1 MFPTKGAIPEALQIG
16 RADAIAELAEWFV
29 QGEDVLT
36 IQERRIGKTSTIGHG
51 ALVRVREG
59 YEGVVAQ
66 ADLRLAGIQ
75 SAVALA
81 EVLVKSAVDTG
92 AGKALRKETAG
103 LIASKTQRF
112 LRSPRVKAAG
122 ELTEENA
129 KLRTVQAVATLL
141 VGDRPPG
148 VELLRKVFEA
158 LEHEA
163 ATHQR
168 PVVVFI
174 DEVQDLGDPKRW
186 TPEQGM
192 GVQLELERAMRQ
204 PGRLVTYAYAGSQE
218 TAMERV
224 FAQGQPLYFESQ
236 RYVLP
241 PIDRDA
247 WLHGLRERFE
257 SDGRA
262 ISDDEIGR
270 ILDATGGHPLRTMQ
284 VGRAALRT
292 ARQQAL
298 DQIPPAVVDE
308 AIAQAKAH
316 PSWRDAA

>member
-1 MFPTKGAIPEALQIG
+1 MASGRSLRDSPVGRRSRSPHDSAQPAEPLQGGLAPSSPFIAPFRPAARHLADHPGTYFANSRPTP
-16 RADAIAELAEWFV
+16 RHHPRC
-29 QGEDVLT
+29 
-36 IQERRIGKTSTIGHG
+36 RRHHHLRCPST
-51 ALVRVREG
+51 
-59 YEGVVAQ
+59 
-66 ADLRLAGIQ
+66 
-75 SAVALA
+75 
-81 EVLVKSAVDTG
+81 TG
-92 AGKALRKETAG
+92 AGQALRKEAAG
-103 LIASKTQRF
+103 LIASKTPRF
-112 LRSPRVKAAG
+112 LRSARVKAAA
-122 ELTEENA
+122 ELTEESA

-141 VGDRPPG
+141 VGERPPG

-163 ATHQR
+163 ATHLR

-174 DEVQDLGDPKRW
+174 DEVQDLGDAKRW
-186 TPEQGM
+186 KPEEGM

-204 PGRLVTYAYAGSQE
+204 PGRLVTYAYAGSEE
-218 TAMERV
+218 TAMEKV

-247 WLHGLRERFE
+247 WLRGLRERFE

-262 ISDDEIGR
+262 ITADEIGR
-270 ILDATGGHPLRTMQ
+270 ILGATDGHPLRTMQ
-284 VGRAALRT
+284 VCRAALRT

-298 DQIPPAVVDE
+298 DQISAAVIDE

-316 PSWRDAA
+316 PSWREAA